1 MRAPKSGGLRAAAL
15 VAATLAVSATTVSAV
30 PIYGLTTQNNLFEF
44 DSATPGTID
53 SSQSI
58 TGLQP
63 NEFIQGID
71 FRPANGLLYALGS
84 TNRLYTLN
92 QNINS
97 PSFGAATPVGTGSF
111 APPVLNGSAF
121 GFDFNPVIDRIR
133 VVSDTDRNYVLNP
146 NDGTATQVTNLFYGP
161 GDPNAGTNPNVVGS
175 AYTNNFAG
183 TTSTQLYGID
193 SRLDILV
200 TQANSAGTLGTVGPL
215 GVATTNLVGFDI
227 ASGSGNRLRRPAAG
241 AELHPLHH
249 QLGHRCRHARGHHRQ
264 RRSGE
269 RHHRRHPRTRLPR
282 PDRPRRSRPDPP
294 PTDDLTERHPV

>member
-30 PIYGLTTQNNLFEF
+30 PIYGLTTQNNLFKF

-84 TNRLYTLN
+84 SNRLYTLN

-161 GDPNAGTNPNVVGS
+161 GDANAGVNPNVVGS
-175 AYTNNFAG
+175 AYTNNVANAP
-183 TTSTQLYGID
+183 STQLYGID

-227 ASGSGNRLRRPAAG
+227 ASGTGIAYAALQPGPNSILYTVNLATGTATPVGTIGSGDLVSDITVAIPEPASLGLIGLAGLGLVRR
-241 AELHPLHH
+241 
-249 QLGHRCRHARGHHRQ
+249 
-264 RRSGE
+264 RR
-269 RHHRRHPRTRLPR
+269 TI
-282 PDRPRRSRPDPP
+282 
-294 PTDDLTERHPV
+294 